1 MTIYNSPQ
9 LDPDK
14 GPQELQNKVQF
25 DIRFYMMRRGAENI
39 EKMTKNTF
47 QLHSDQET
55 GIAFVK
61 KVEDEQTKNHSETN
75 SKIITGY
82 MPQMLDPT
90 TGRPHKLCP
99 VRSYENYLW
108 QLNPDND
115 MLWQN
120 VLKRPTQEHPNIY
133 FGKGHLG
140 HNTLD
145 KFMRRLSENIK
156 LSQSYTNHCIRVTG
170 VKNLTRKNFSAKQIM
185 SVSGHKSLDS
195 LAIYQKVASNEKLIM
210 GMSLTYSLMH
220 PEEVLRLNSNPTQA
234 PPARAIAP
242 IAAPQQISEPIL
254 ASPAPSTSVI
264 STPSKQVNTPDI
276 TSSNE
281 ITTSLPTPHNA
292 LLPVPDVNPSS
303 DLNFN
308 IAELLKDFE
317 DMDDDEML
325 IQATQQA
332 EMNVIQK
339 TAMTTTTSVIRKNT
353 TAPSQMPNFMNCK
366 IANININIYKQ

>member
-1 MTIYNSPQ
+1 
-9 LDPDK
+9 
-14 GPQELQNKVQF
+14 
-25 DIRFYMMRRGAENI
+25 
-39 EKMTKNTF
+39 
-47 QLHSDQET
+47 
-55 GIAFVK
+55 
-61 KVEDEQTKNHSETN
+61 
-75 SKIITGY
+75 
-82 MPQMLDPT
+82 
-90 TGRPHKLCP
+90 
-99 VRSYENYLW
+99 
-108 QLNPDND
+108 
-115 MLWQN
+115 
-120 VLKRPTQEHPNIY
+120 
-133 FGKGHLG
+133 
-140 HNTLD
+140 
-145 KFMRRLSENIK
+145 MRRLSENIK

-170 VKNLTRKNFSAKQIM
+170 VTHLTRKNFSAKQIM

-210 GMSLTYSLMH
+210 GMSLTYSLMR
-220 PEEVLRLNSNPTQA
+220 PEEVLRLNSNPPQA
-234 PPARAIAP
+234 PPARAIAL